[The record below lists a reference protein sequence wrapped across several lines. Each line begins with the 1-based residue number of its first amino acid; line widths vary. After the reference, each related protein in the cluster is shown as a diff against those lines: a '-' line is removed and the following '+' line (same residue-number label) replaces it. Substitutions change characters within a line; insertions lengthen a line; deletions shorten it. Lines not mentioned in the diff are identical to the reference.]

1 MAEAFFESDLLVSG
15 ERVGVDVFD
24 NGQVLRRGAEVLAE
38 GEDGDI
44 VRQQVVHRGEDLVAA
59 LPEAEHDAGFRG
71 DVASDHLLRLFQ
83 DDEGTLVLGAG
94 ADERGEALDRFE
106 VVVEDVRASVHDHL
120 ERPVAVVEIG
130 DEHLD
135 DDLGIHLAD
144 GADRFP
150 EMLGAAIA
158 EIVTGDGGDDD
169 MAQVHAAGGLGDTG
183 GLVGF

>member
-1 MAEAFFESDLLVSG
+1 
-15 ERVGVDVFD
+15 
-24 NGQVLRRGAEVLAE
+24 
-38 GEDGDI
+38 
-44 VRQQVVHRGEDLVAA
+44 
-59 LPEAEHDAGFRG
+59 
-71 DVASDHLLRLFQ
+71 
-83 DDEGTLVLGAG
+83 
-94 ADERGEALDRFE
+94 
-106 VVVEDVRASVHDHL
+106 VVEDVRASVHDHL

-183 GLVGF
+183 GLVGFQGVGLRGFHGAEATGAGALVACDHESGRALPPAFPTVRALGLLADGNQLEIGDQRLRGPEGRVVRQAHLDPVRFSLPVEGGIHFHFRATSGHAGNPKF